1 MLRPTLLLAVTLSGC
16 STEPPD
22 VDAPEPTLRRL
33 TQAQYGNAVRDL
45 LGDEVLVSERLE
57 PDVPTE
63 GLIEL
68 GASITTISPR
78 GVELYE
84 AAAFDVAAQVM
95 DDPARRE
102 SVVGCAPTGTVDAAC
117 AESFLTDFGTRA
129 WRRPLTSDELAVWVG
144 LAGTAATELGDFWD
158 GLEFAVAGILTS
170 PYFLYR
176 VELGEPD
183 PDRPGGYRFT
193 DYEMAERLSFLLW
206 NNIPDD
212 ELLDAAAAGE
222 LTSREG
228 LLVQTERLLASPRA
242 REGMRTFF
250 RDYLE
255 LYKVDDLSKD
265 PYLFNHWSST
275 IGVAAEEETLRLFE
289 DWVFDTE
296 GDYRDLFTT
305 RRSFVDPELAA
316 LYNVRSPTRDG
327 FEAIEF
333 EVEAHRAGLLGHASL
348 LATHAH
354 PTLSSPTLRGKFI
367 RETLLC
373 QPLPPPPAGLN
384 TAIPEADQELPTMR
398 DRLMFHMEEPSCA
411 SCHALT
417 DPIGLGL
424 ENYDGIGRYRA
435 SENGAIIDASGDFG
449 NGEDTFTNPRELG
462 ERISRNESLGPCF
475 TSNVF
480 RYATGHRESFGE
492 AEAILQLSD
501 DFRKRRYRIADLVV
515 DTILS
520 NGFRKTGA
528 VE

>member
-1 MLRPTLLLAVTLSGC
+1 MMRTPVLLALLLGGCVTD
-16 STEPPD
+16 PPD
-22 VDAPEPTLRRL
+22 VEAPEPTLRRL
-33 TQAQYGNAVRDL
+33 TEAQYGNAIRDL
-45 LGDEVLVSERLE
+45 LGDEILVSDRLE

-63 GLIEL
+63 GLVEL

-95 DDPARRE
+95 DEPDRRE
-102 SVVGCAPTGTVDAAC
+102 AIVGCTPTGAVDDSC
-117 AESFLTDFGTRA
+117 AETFLTEFGRRA
-129 WRRPLTSDELAVWVG
+129 WRRPLTTDEVAVWMG
-144 LAGTAATELGDFWD
+144 ISAAAAEIGDVWD

-170 PYFLYR
+170 PHFLYR

-183 PDRPGGYRFT
+183 PDRPGGHRFT

-206 NNIPDD
+206 NSIPDD
-212 ELLDAAAAGE
+212 ELLAAAEAGE
-222 LTSREG
+222 LTTRDG
-228 LLVQTERLLASPRA
+228 LLNQTERLMASPRA

-255 LYKVDDLSKD
+255 LYEVSHVSKD

-289 DWVFDTE
+289 DWVFETE

-305 RRSFVDPELAA
+305 RRSYVDPELAA
-316 LYNVRSPTRDG
+316 LYNVRSPTREG
-327 FEAIEF
+327 FEVIEF
-333 EVEAHRAGLLGHASL
+333 TAEANRAGLLGHASL
-348 LATHAH
+348 LAMHAH

-398 DRLMFHMEEPSCA
+398 DRLMFHMQEESCA

-417 DPIGLGL
+417 DPIGFGL

-435 SENGAIIDASGDFG
+435 SENGATIDASGDFG
-449 NGEDTFTNPRELG
+449 NGEDTFTDALELG
-462 ERISRNESLGPCF
+462 ARISRHDSLGPCF

-492 AEAILQLSD
+492 AEAILRLSD
-501 DFRKRRYRIADLVV
+501 DFRKRQYRIADLVV

-520 NGFRKTGA
+520 NGFRKAGA
-528 VE
+528 IE